1 MALGPRYE
9 ASSEASFSSVGLPIG
24 VFDSGVGG
32 LTVLAALRR
41 HLPAE
46 DFIYL
51 GDTARTPYG
60 SKPMDMVA
68 GFAFQISGYLHRQP
82 VKALVVACNT
92 ATCAALPALQAH
104 FPVPVVGVVAPT
116 VAKALAVPGAGRV
129 GVIAT
134 AGSIC
139 SGVYQGLIEQTG
151 RPLWA
156 KACPLLAPLVE
167 EGLWADPIADVVV
180 AHYLADAPADL
191 TALILGCT
199 HYPMLRDVIAR
210 RLPGVP
216 LVDSA
221 TATAETLATTLD
233 SKGLRKA
240 AGAGTVRHIVTGD
253 TAGYDALAARFDFPQ
268 AAATGLN
275 VAVLTAHDPR
285 G

>member
-1 MALGPRYE
+1 
-9 ASSEASFSSVGLPIG
+9 
-24 VFDSGVGG
+24 
-32 LTVLAALRR
+32 
-41 HLPAE
+41 
-46 DFIYL
+46 
-51 GDTARTPYG
+51 
-60 SKPMDMVA
+60 
-68 GFAFQISGYLHRQP
+68 
-82 VKALVVACNT
+82 
-92 ATCAALPALQAH
+92 
-104 FPVPVVGVVAPT
+104 
-116 VAKALAVPGAGRV
+116 
-129 GVIAT
+129 
-134 AGSIC
+134 
-139 SGVYQGLIEQTG
+139 
-151 RPLWA
+151 
-156 KACPLLAPLVE
+156 VE